1 MSGMGL
7 RFTWDPHKAVAN
19 FRKHGVSFYEAVTA
33 FADPLSITVP
43 DVDHSVSDLRFVLI
57 GQSTREHLLVV
68 VHAERDESDIRLISA
83 RLASRRERHTY
94 EEED

>member
-1 MSGMGL
+1 MGL
-7 RFTWDPHKAVAN
+7 RFSWDPDKAVAN

-33 FADPLSITVP
+33 FADPFSITVP
-43 DVDHSVSDLRFVLI
+43 DVDHSVSELRFVLI
-57 GQSTREHLLVV
+57 GQSAREHLLVV